1 MARPVVVR
9 SRPGSRRS
17 GTRRR
22 AAGRVPSGRDGARR
36 RRHAAGQHRARRG
49 GPPGPPRARRL
60 AGAAVAVVTVT
71 ALAGG
76 LVVASGRL
84 ALVFGAAHVGATL
97 IAVRRPPAV
106 GLHVATGSA
115 LAAAALVDS
124 GDTVA
129 GVVILVAGAVV
140 GAELLGGA
148 GAAAIVVERDPRPT
162 VRRAA
167 LAGAMALA
175 VAGLVVV
182 LGAIDGPS
190 GVLATAVAAVGATAL
205 VLVLAGAH
213 RSGVSTARPGARF

>member
-1 MARPVVVR
+1 MTSR
-9 SRPGSRRS
+9 SHP
-17 GTRRR
+17 
-22 AAGRVPSGRDGARR
+22 
-36 RRHAAGQHRARRG
+36 RG
-49 GPPGPPRARRL
+49 GPPVATLWPAGRRAL
-60 AGAAVAVVTVT
+60 AGAAVAVATVT

-97 IAVRRPPAV
+97 IAVQRPPAV

-148 GAAAIVVERDPRPT
+148 GEAAIVVERDPRPT

-190 GVLATAVAAVGATAL
+190 GVLATAVAAIGATAL

-213 RSGVSTARPGARF
+213 RSGVRTARPGARF